1 VSDDIVKRLRQVGGR
16 ELDRVLVRE
25 EAADEIERLLE
36 EQQKATLYAESLAV
50 ALSRHFP
57 HVPQWRPFTGDL
69 IGLLTQIDNMTTG
82 LLPAHEVER
91 LRAENER
98 LRTVTQ
104 TAFGL
109 LWQDRS
115 TEARL
120 HLSAALTKEQKG
132 DGIAAARSMDEVKYK
147 DLPIPPPVAKAVE
160 ALEHA
165 AKHYQWLSDD
175 EGDTGWVKYQAAA
188 VMLDHWAAGIG
199 EEKK

>member
-1 VSDDIVKRLRQVGGR
+1 MSDELTYPIGMFAPGDYSCLCAVCGKQFFGEKRAVQCEPCALRGALR
-16 ELDRVLVRE
+16 T
-25 EAADEIERLLE
+25 ANHEIERLR
-36 EQQKATLYAESLAV
+36 SV
-50 ALSRHFP
+50 A
-57 HVPQWRPFTGDL
+57 
-69 IGLLTQIDNMTTG
+69 
-82 LLPAHEVER
+82 
-91 LRAENER
+91 
-98 LRTVTQ
+98 Q

-109 LWQDRS
+109 LWQDRH

-132 DGIAAARSMDEVKYK
+132 DGIAAARSMDEVQYK
-147 DLPIPPPVAKAVE
+147 DLPIPPPVAQAVE

>member
-1 VSDDIVKRLRQVGGR
+1 MSDIVERLRGLVGEFIGYK
-16 ELDRVLVRE
+16 EADINEYLI
-25 EAADEIERLLE
+25 EAAAEIERLR
-36 EQQKATLYAESLAV
+36 AV
-50 ALSRHFP
+50 A
-57 HVPQWRPFTGDL
+57 
-69 IGLLTQIDNMTTG
+69 
-82 LLPAHEVER
+82 
-91 LRAENER
+91 
-98 LRTVTQ
+98 Q

-109 LWQDRS
+109 LWQDRH

-132 DGIAAARSMDEVKYK
+132 EGIAEARAIGEVKYK

-188 VMLDHWAAGIG
+188 VMLDYWAAGIG
-199 EEKK
+199 EQR